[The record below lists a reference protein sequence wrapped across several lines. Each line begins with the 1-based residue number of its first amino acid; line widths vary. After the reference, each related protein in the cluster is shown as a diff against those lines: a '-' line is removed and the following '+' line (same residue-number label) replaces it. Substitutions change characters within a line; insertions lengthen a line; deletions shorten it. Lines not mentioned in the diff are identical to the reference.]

1 MKKKNHTHT
10 KNTLFQNGNKLA
22 DHGVNLGSAVFFV
35 LFCFFRKGQG
45 KEKEQTQ
52 QIISIV
58 SRPVRKK
65 KIQNLTF
72 EQANM
77 RCPPSPR
84 CDAGREGG

>member
-1 MKKKNHTHT
+1 MKKKKKHT
-10 KNTLFQNGNKLA
+10 KKTLFQNGNKLA

-65 KIQNLTF
+65 KNPESDF
-72 EQANM
+72 
-77 RCPPSPR
+77 
-84 CDAGREGG
+84 